1 MHEPIYFQMGILSNS
16 SDPST
21 IFSSWSILRHL
32 EWVLA
37 QGCVCQS
44 YYVWEKLPENSQK
57 QTLPLELLLAIY
69 LSKLVW
75 TPTQNSS
82 TWIHYKVLES
92 HIIFCRLICENIGF
106 NALINSTDMILIAEA
121 TITLCWK
128 KTTRAHG
135 QSHTKANFSR
145 SRKTFWHLKLE

>member
-1 MHEPIYFQMGILSNS
+1 MGILSNS

-21 IFSSWSILRHL
+21 IISSWSILRHL
-32 EWVLA
+32 EWILA
-37 QGCVCQS
+37 QGCVMSILLC
-44 YYVWEKLPENSQK
+44 VEKIAKEFTIR
-57 QTLPLELLLAIY
+57 TLPLELLLAIY

-75 TPTQNSS
+75 TPTQKWS
-82 TWIHYKVLES
+82 TWIHYRVLES

-106 NALINSTDMILIAEA
+106 NALINSTDMILITEA

-135 QSHTKANFSR
+135 QSHTKANFNR